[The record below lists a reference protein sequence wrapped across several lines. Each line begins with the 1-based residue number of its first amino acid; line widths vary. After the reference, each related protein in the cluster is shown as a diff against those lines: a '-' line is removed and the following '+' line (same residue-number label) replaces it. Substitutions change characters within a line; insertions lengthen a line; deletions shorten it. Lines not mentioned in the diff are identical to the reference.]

1 MCIEDYSMS
10 RLEERIENFNK
21 AFIVFKEAHDEY
33 LNDTARIVFR
43 LAEIQGFEVVF
54 ELGWKVLKDY
64 IEIKGYNESSPRDVI
79 KKAFSLNYL
88 PNAQVWIDMLKDRN
102 ITSHEYNQKKADEIF
117 EKISTIYYDEICK
130 FHQWV
135 NTEAK

>member
-1 MCIEDYSMS
+1 MS

-33 LNDTARIVFR
+33 LKDTTRIVFR

-88 PNAQVWIDMLKDRN
+88 PNAQIWIDMLKDRN

-117 EKISTIYYDEICK
+117 EKISTIYYDELRS

>member
-1 MCIEDYSMS
+1 MS

-33 LNDTARIVFR
+33 LKDTNRIVFR

-54 ELGWKVLKDY
+54 ELGWKLLKDY
-64 IEIKGYNESSPRDVI
+64 IEIKGYKESSPRDVI
-79 KKAFSLNYL
+79 KKAFLLNYL
-88 PNAQVWIDMLKDRN
+88 SNAQVWIDMLKDRN
-102 ITSHEYNQKKADEIF
+102 TTSHEYNQKKADEIF
-117 EKISTIYYDEICK
+117 EKISTIYYDELCQ
-130 FHQWV
+130 FYHWV

>member
-1 MCIEDYSMS
+1 MS

-79 KKAFSLNYL
+79 KKAFL
-88 PNAQVWIDMLKDRN
+88 LKK
-102 ITSHEYNQKKADEIF
+102 S
-117 EKISTIYYDEICK
+117 
-130 FHQWV
+130 
-135 NTEAK
+135 